1 MQLNRLKFSMQLALI
16 FVLLMSELFAQSL
29 PQMPILK
36 PWEFRQTPASSTNKP
51 IDVDEKQQ
59 QLSSYFKKAST
70 LLNNISLFDS
80 NELRTAVN
88 DTVYVGD
95 VPGDTLVITGTYFNN
110 GPVLVF
116 NDGVLIMESATA
128 TILGD
133 IYVFQDGKLSINNS
147 TLNMPQQYFYQRGMI
162 VANQGD
168 VFINNSTLD
177 FSGLSHSLTVVHDG
191 SFVMN
196 NVNNIGFT
204 TAGGYQNALIAIDS
218 TNLAGEYIM
227 QDTATFQFSN
237 CNTLLLWHQ
246 FPSSAVINYAFP
258 ANGTVAN
265 YQFNKLVPGVSGINY
280 NVTVSNC
287 TDVMWSL
294 MPVNGSD
301 VTISNSTLRVIG
313 AWFTNGDTAS
323 VSGLVNNSNYTSFT
337 APLSDRVLQLNNCS
351 VQTWSLYVFDSSYID
366 VTGCIIGEL
375 GTLNR
380 SRADAQNIL
389 CDGSGGYYWSS
400 DTTLGIVFNS
410 TILGSLRSERNSI
423 LLFAYGSVSGSASAI
438 GNSLLV
444 VTQTTVPQDPIPFNG
459 GTVWFTYLNQPS
471 GLFVDTIVTLNG
483 SAWIDSG
490 PDGAPFSFDSY
501 ILSCSAVS
509 NPNLWFPIGV
519 SSPNEV
525 HNDFLGDWNTNGL
538 VPGGYNLRLQTISN
552 FGDTIEAIQPVTLLP
567 SIVGIA
573 ETDNIFQNWILSQVN
588 GQPYLS
594 SGSDFIG
601 DCVMEICD
609 ISGRV
614 LASEKVLVTGNEQQL
629 RFDYNLNTSGV
640 YLINIKHD
648 KYSKTFKWIKE

>member
-16 FVLLMSELFAQSL
+16 FVLSISDVFAQSL
-29 PQMPILK
+29 PPIPILK
-36 PWEFRQTPASSTNKP
+36 PWEFGQAPASSTNKT

-59 QLSSYFKKAST
+59 QLSSYFKKSAT
-70 LLNNISLFDS
+70 LLNNIAFFDA

-95 VPGDTLVITGTYFNN
+95 VPDDTLVITGTYFNN

-133 IYVFQDGKLSINNS
+133 IYVFQDGKLSVNNS
-147 TLNMPQQYFYQRGMI
+147 TLNMPQQYFYQRGII

-204 TAGGYQNALIAIDS
+204 TAGGYNHAQIAIDS
-218 TNLAGEYIM
+218 TNLAGEFIM
-227 QDTATFQFSN
+227 QDNASFQFSN

-246 FPSSAVINYAFP
+246 FPASAVINYSFP

-265 YQFNKLVPGVSGINY
+265 YQFNNLVPGVSGINY

-313 AWFTNGDTAS
+313 AWFTNGDTAA
-323 VSGLVNNSNYTSFT
+323 VSGLVNNSNYASFT
-337 APLSDRVLQLNNCS
+337 APLNDRVLQLNNCS

-423 LLFAYGSVSGSASAI
+423 LLFAYGSVSGSTSAV

-444 VTQTTVPQDPIPFNG
+444 VTQTTVPQDPIPYNG
-459 GTVWFTYLNQPS
+459 GTVWFSYLNQPS

-490 PDGAPFSFDSY
+490 PDGAPYDFDSY
-501 ILSCSAVS
+501 ILSYSAVS
-509 NPNLWFPIGV
+509 NPNSWIPMGI
-519 SSPNEV
+519 SSANEV
-525 HNDFLGDWNTNGL
+525 HNGFLGDWNTNGL
-538 VPGGYNLRLQTISN
+538 VPGGYNLRVQTISN
-552 FGDTIEAIQPVTLLP
+552 FGDTIEAIRQVTLLP
-567 SIVGIA
+567 SIVGLN
-573 ETDNIFQNWILSQVN
+573 EDIFQDWILSQVN
-588 GQPYLS
+588 GQPYFI
-594 SGSDFIG
+594 SGSDFKG
-601 DCVMEICD
+601 DCLMEIYD
-609 ISGRV
+609 VNGSV
-614 LASEKVLVTGNEQQL
+614 LASEKVLVNDSRQQL

-640 YLINIKHD
+640 YLINIKNGKH
-648 KYSKTFKWIKE
+648 SKTFKWVKE